1 MIRVKSAEE
10 GDQTARH
17 RVRSVVRAPL
27 TWHVASLVVG
37 LAYIM
42 TLHRGQWFFFD
53 EWAFLE
59 LGGPGMLEPHVGH
72 WSTSPLALFHVL
84 RDLFGLDSYAPF
96 AAAVTL
102 AHLAV
107 AHLVWRISLR
117 ARANAWIAT
126 AGIAVLVFLGSGAE
140 NILWG
145 FQVGFLTAIALGL
158 LAFLLADATQL
169 SRRRLA
175 GIIGLSVFALTWSGT
190 AIPLVIAISALI
202 ARRHGRRSAI
212 TYAVACALVYAT
224 WYALYAVG
232 NPNNP
237 DTGGLGLEKIFV
249 KVPEFL
255 GVMLLLGWQ
264 SIFPVFGIGAIT
276 LIALLV
282 WLIKLRRR
290 RISVP
295 GFAPALILTG
305 AAALFAFMA
314 AYSRAEWSIGS
325 GRSSRY
331 MYVLVALLL
340 PLCAVALTRL
350 AGDRRAWIAGASA
363 LLVGLCAYQAALLW
377 TAADEQ
383 ATREARSDRLI
394 SAALA
399 LYVSDPEG
407 VDLTARP
414 DAEWAPDVTLGD
426 LAALHERGVLPIDDY
441 SPADLSTVRSVVELG
456 G

>member
-1 MIRVKSAEE
+1 MIRVKNAEA
-10 GDQTARH
+10 GDKPARH
-17 RVRSVVRAPL
+17 RVRRVLHAPL
-27 TWHVASLVVG
+27 TWHVASLVLGFVF
-37 LAYIM
+37 IM
-42 TLHRGQWFFFD
+42 ILQRSQWFFFD
-53 EWAFLE
+53 EWAFLK

-72 WSTSPLALFHVL
+72 WSTSPLALFHAL
-84 RDLFGLDSYAPF
+84 RDLFGLDSYGPF

-126 AGIAVLVFLGSGAE
+126 AGVAVLVFLGSGAE

-145 FQVGFLTAIALGL
+145 FQVGFLTALALGL
-158 LAFLLADATQL
+158 LAFLLADATAL
-169 SRRRLA
+169 SLRRLA
-175 GIIGLSVFALTWSGT
+175 GIIALSVFALTWSGT
-190 AIPLVIAISALI
+190 AIPLVVAITALV

-212 TYAVACALVYAT
+212 TYAAACALVYAT
-224 WYALYAVG
+224 WYAVYAVG

-264 SIFPVFGIGAIT
+264 SIFPVFGIGAIA

-282 WLIKLRRR
+282 WLLRLRRR
-290 RISVP
+290 GVSLP
-295 GFAPALILTG
+295 GLAPALILTG

-314 AYSRAEWSIGS
+314 AYSRAEWSIGA

-331 MYVLVALLL
+331 MYVLVAFLL

-350 AGDRRAWIAGASA
+350 ARARRARIAGASA

-394 SAALA
+394 SAALY
-399 LYVSDPEG
+399 LYVTDPNG
-407 VDLTARP
+407 VDLAAQP

-426 LAALHERGVLPIDDY
+426 LVALYERGALPIDSY
-441 SPADLSTVRSVVELG
+441 SPADLAAERAVVALAP
-456 G
+456 

>member
-1 MIRVKSAEE
+1 MIRVKNAET
-10 GDQTARH
+10 DDDPARH
-17 RVRSVVRAPL
+17 CVRRVFHAPV
-27 TWHVASLVVG
+27 TWHVASLVLG
-37 LAYIM
+37 LAYI
-42 TLHRGQWFFFD
+42 LILQRSQWFFFD
-53 EWAFLE
+53 EWAFLK
-59 LGGPGMLEPHVGH
+59 LNGPGMLEPHVGH
-72 WSTSPLALFHVL
+72 WSTGPLALFHAI

-117 ARANAWIAT
+117 ARANSWIAT
-126 AGIAVLVFLGSGAE
+126 AGVAVLVFLGSGAE

-145 FQVGFLTAIALGL
+145 FQVGFLTALALGM
-158 LAFLLADATQL
+158 LAFLLADAAQL
-169 SRRRLA
+169 PPRRLA
-175 GIIGLSVFALTWSGT
+175 GIIALSVVALTWSGT
-190 AIPLVIAISALI
+190 AIPLVVATTALI
-202 ARRHGRRSAI
+202 ARRHGRISSI
-212 TYAVACALVYAT
+212 TYAAACALVYAT

-264 SIFPVFGIGAIT
+264 SIFPVFGIGAVA

-282 WLIKLRRR
+282 WLLRLRRR
-290 RISVP
+290 GVSAP

-314 AYSRAEWSIGS
+314 AYSRAEWSIGA

-331 MYVLVALLL
+331 IYVLVAFLL

-350 AGDRRAWIAGASA
+350 ARDRRAWIAGASS

-377 TAADEQ
+377 KAADEQ
-383 ATREARSDRLI
+383 AAREARSDRLI
-394 SAALA
+394 SAALH
-399 LYVSDPEG
+399 LYVTDPKG
-407 VDLTARP
+407 LDLAARP
-414 DAEWAPDVTLGD
+414 DAEWAPDVNLGD
-426 LAALHERGVLPIDDY
+426 LVALYERGALPIDDY
-441 SPADLSTVRSVVELG
+441 SPSDLEVARSVVAPTP
-456 G
+456 